1 MNCTSVTIT
10 EPDISS
16 RLTQLYREYLQKY
29 GTVIRYLVAGGYN
42 TLFAFLV
49 FAGLYLLLEH
59 QLHYLLI
66 ALVSQVIAITNA
78 FLVYRYLVFKS
89 DGNFLAEYFRTYLV
103 YGVSFLVNL
112 GMLAALV
119 EVAGLHPILAQG
131 LTVFVTVIISYF
143 GHSRF
148 TFRRSDP

>member
-1 MNCTSVTIT
+1 MNCTSVTNT

-42 TLFAFLV
+42 TLF
-49 FAGLYLLLEH
+49 
-59 QLHYLLI
+59 
-66 ALVSQVIAITNA
+66 A